1 MSKIVVIGSSNTDM
15 VVKTNR
21 FPNPGETILGGTFFM
36 FAGGKGANQ
45 AVAAARMGGDVVLIT
60 KVGNDVFGKQAIEGF
75 QKEKINTYYIST
87 DHEKASGTALIIVN
101 EYGENNIVV
110 APGSNDTLSEG
121 DILKAAAEIQ
131 DAEVILMQLEI
142 PISSVVFAAAHGLKS
157 ESKVILNPAPA
168 QELPNEIYSNLYLIT
183 PNETEAQILTGIEV
197 KDDESIK
204 EAAEILLDKGV
215 RNVIITLG
223 ARGAYFKNE
232 YQSFFID
239 APQVDA
245 VDTTAAGDIFN
256 GTLAV
261 ALADKKD
268 WKSAIELACRAA
280 SLSVTRMGAQA
291 SAPFLSEISSLS
303 NFYF

>member
-45 AVAAARMGGDVVLIT
+45 AVAAARMGGDVVLVT

-101 EYGENNIVV
+101 EHGENKIVV
-110 APGSNDTLSEG
+110 APGSNDTLSQE
-121 DILKAAAEIQ
+121 DILKAAAEIE
-131 DAEVILMQLEI
+131 DAEVVLMQLEI
-142 PISSVVFAAAHGLKS
+142 PVASVVFAAAHGLKT

-204 EAAEILLDKGV
+204 EAAEVLLDKGV

-239 APQVDA
+239 APQVEA
-245 VDTTAAGDIFN
+245 IDTTAAGDIFN

-261 ALADKKD
+261 ALANKKD

>member
-45 AVAAARMGGDVVLIT
+45 AVAAARMGGDVVLVA

-75 QKEKINTYYIST
+75 KKEKINTDYIST
-87 DHEKASGTALIIVN
+87 DHDKASGTALIIVN
-101 EYGENNIVV
+101 EAGENKIVV
-110 APGSNDTLSEG
+110 APGSNDTLSEE
-121 DILKAAAEIQ
+121 DILKAAKEIEE
-131 DAEVILMQLEI
+131 AEVILMQLEI
-142 PISSVVFAAAHGLKS
+142 PVSSVVFAANHGLKT

-168 QELPNEIYSNLYLIT
+168 QELPREIYQNLYLIT
-183 PNETEAQILTGIEV
+183 PNETEAQLLTGV
-197 KDDESIK
+197 QVNDDNSIR
-204 EAAEILLDKGV
+204 EAAKILLDKGV
-215 RNVIITLG
+215 RNVVITLG
-223 ARGAYFKNE
+223 ARGAYFQNE
-232 YQSFFID
+232 YQSFFVE
-239 APQVDA
+239 APVVEA

-261 ALADKKD
+261 ALANKND
-268 WKSAIELACRAA
+268 WKSALELACKAA

-291 SAPFLSEISSLS
+291 SAPFLTEISSYS

>member
-87 DHEKASGTALIIVN
+87 DNEKASGTALIIVN
-101 EYGENNIVV
+101 EHGENNIVV
-110 APGSNDTLSEG
+110 APGSNDTLSEA

>member
-45 AVAAARMGGDVVLIT
+45 AVAAARMGGDVVLVA
-60 KVGNDVFGKQAIEGF
+60 KVGNDIFGKQAIEGF
-75 QKEKINTYYIST
+75 QKEKINTSYIST
-87 DHEKASGTALIIVN
+87 DFEKASGTALIIVN
-101 EYGENNIVV
+101 ERGENKIVV
-110 APGSNDTLSEG
+110 ASGSNDTLSQE
-121 DILKAAAEIQ
+121 DIMKAATEIEM
-131 DAEVILMQLEI
+131 AEVVLLQLEI
-142 PISSVVFAAAHGLKS
+142 PVSSVVFAATQGLKT

-168 QELPNEIYSNLYLIT
+168 QELPDEIYPNLYLIT
-183 PNETEAQILTGIEV
+183 PNETEAQLLTGIEV
-197 KDDESIK
+197 KDDESAR
-204 EAAEILLDKGV
+204 EAADMLLDKGV

-223 ARGAYFKNE
+223 ARGAYFHND
-232 YQSFFID
+232 YQSFFVD
-239 APQVDA
+239 APQVEA

-261 ALADKKD
+261 ALAQKKD
-268 WKSAIELACRAA
+268 WRSAIELACKVA

-291 SAPFLSEISSLS
+291 SAPFLSEISSAS
-303 NFYF
+303 DFYF

>member
-15 VVKTNR
+15 VVKTSR

-45 AVAAARMGGDVVLIT
+45 AVAAARMGGDVVLVT

-75 QKEKINTYYIST
+75 QKEKINTAYIST
-87 DHEKASGTALIIVN
+87 DHDKASGTALIIVN
-101 EYGENNIVV
+101 EAGENKIVV
-110 APGSNDTLSEG
+110 APGSNDTLSEE
-121 DILKAAAEIQ
+121 DILKATSEIEE
-131 DAEVILMQLEI
+131 AEVLLLQLEI
-142 PISSVVFAAAHGLKS
+142 PLKSVVFAATHGLKT

-168 QELPNEIYSNLYLIT
+168 QELPKEIYSNLYLIT
-183 PNETEAQILTGIEV
+183 PNETEAELLTGV
-197 KDDESIK
+197 KVDDDDSIR
-204 EAAEILLDKGV
+204 EAAQILLDKGV

-232 YQSFFID
+232 YQSFFMD
-239 APQVDA
+239 APQVEA

-268 WKSAIELACRAA
+268 WRSALELACKAA

-291 SAPFLSEISSLS
+291 SAPFLTEISSSS

>member
-45 AVAAARMGGDVVLIT
+45 AVAAARMGGDVVLVT

-101 EYGENNIVV
+101 EHGENKIVV
-110 APGSNDTLSEG
+110 APGSNDTLSQE
-121 DILKAAAEIQ
+121 DILKAAAEIE
-131 DAEVILMQLEI
+131 DAEVVLMQLEI
-142 PISSVVFAAAHGLKS
+142 PVASVVFAAAHGLKT

-204 EAAEILLDKGV
+204 EAAEVLLDKGV

-239 APQVDA
+239 APQVEA
-245 VDTTAAGDIFN
+245 IDTTAAGDIFN

-261 ALADKKD
+261 ALANKKD
-268 WKSAIELACRAA
+268 WKSANWLAG
-280 SLSVTRMGAQA
+280 LHHFQ
-291 SAPFLSEISSLS
+291 
-303 NFYF
+303 

>member
-45 AVAAARMGGDVVLIT
+45 AVAAARMGGDVVLVT

-75 QKEKINTYYIST
+75 QKEKINTSYIGT

-101 EYGENNIVV
+101 EHGENKIVV
-110 APGSNDTLSEG
+110 APGSNDTLSQE
-121 DILKAAAEIQ
+121 DILKAAKDIE
-131 DAEVILMQLEI
+131 DAEVVLMQLEI
-142 PISSVVFAAAHGLKS
+142 PIASVVFAAAHGLKT

-204 EAAEILLDKGV
+204 EAAEVLLDKGV

-280 SLSVTRMGAQA
+280 SFSVTRMGAQA
-291 SAPFLSEISSLS
+291 SAPFLSEISSPS

>member
-45 AVAAARMGGDVVLIT
+45 AVAAARMGGDVVLVT

-87 DHEKASGTALIIVN
+87 DHDKASGTALIIVN
-101 EYGENNIVV
+101 EHGENKIVV
-110 APGSNDTLSEG
+110 APGSNDTLSQD
-121 DILKAAAEIQ
+121 DILKADKEIE
-131 DAEVILMQLEI
+131 DAEVVLMQLEI
-142 PISSVVFAAAHGLKS
+142 PIASVVFAAVHALKT

-168 QELPNEIYSNLYLIT
+168 QELPNEIFSNLYLIT

-197 KDDESIK
+197 KDDASIK
-204 EAAEILLDKGV
+204 EAAEVLLDKGV

-223 ARGAYFKNE
+223 ARGAYFRNE

-239 APQVDA
+239 APQVEA
-245 VDTTAAGDIFN
+245 VDSTAAGDIFN

-261 ALADKKD
+261 ALAHKKD
-268 WKSAIELACRAA
+268 WKSAIELACKAA
-280 SLSVTRMGAQA
+280 SISVTRMGAQA
-291 SAPFLSEISSLS
+291 SAPFLSEISSPS
-303 NFYF
+303 NLYF